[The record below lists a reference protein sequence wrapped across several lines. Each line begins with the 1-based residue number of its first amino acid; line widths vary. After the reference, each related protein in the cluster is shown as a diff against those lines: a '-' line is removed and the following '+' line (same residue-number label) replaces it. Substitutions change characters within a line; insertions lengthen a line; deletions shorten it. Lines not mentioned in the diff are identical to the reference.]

1 MIANLKE
8 LQEIIK
14 IKFKDKDLLL
24 RSITHKSFNSKKN
37 YEKLE
42 FLGDRILGLVISEKL
57 LQLYPNENVGILDK
71 KFASLVNKSKCC
83 EVGKSLKLNKFVL
96 VGNSMKETSKI
107 EDKIISDCCESIIG
121 SIFLDNGYLNAKKF
135 ILTSWKPFLNVSNIV
150 IVDPKTKLQELSL
163 KKFKSL
169 PVYKVISNSGPRHKP
184 NFKIGVK
191 IKNSKFFYANGSSK
205 KKAEQSAASMLLK
218 NLNPV

>member
-8 LQEIIK
+8 LQEIIE
-14 IKFKDKDLLL
+14 IKFKDKCLLL

-57 LQLYPNENVGILDK
+57 LQLYPNEKVGVLDK

-96 VGNSMKETSKI
+96 VGNSNKETGKI

-121 SIFLDNGYLNAKKF
+121 AIFLDNGYLKSKKF
-135 ILTSWKPFLNVSNIV
+135 ILSSWKPFLNISNIV

-191 IKNSKFFYANGSSK
+191 IKNTKFFYANGSSK
-205 KKAEQSAASMLLK
+205 KKAEQSAARTLLK
-218 NLNPV
+218 NLNQV